1 MISLPEHFKTRM
13 QNLLGKA
20 AWNDFADALQQP
32 APVSIRYNRH
42 KSAAS
47 QETENVLWCDQGRY
61 LPERPLFT
69 LDPLLHAGAY
79 YVQEAS
85 SMFLEQAAA
94 LWREQANLRFL
105 DLCAAPGG
113 KSTHLADLLP
123 AGSLLVSNEVIRSRT
138 AALSENLTKWGNP
151 NVVITHNDPTAFAAL
166 PGFFDVMLVDAPC
179 SGEGMFRKDPAA
191 VAAWSEANVK
201 LCAERQRRILSDAWS
216 ALKDGGL
223 LLYSTCTY
231 NPEENE
237 DNVRW
242 VMQRLG
248 AEMVTLPLPPAWGIT
263 TGEYGYRFFPH
274 KTKGEGFFI
283 SLLRKKRCEP
293 SPNPLSVGSGSRQF
307 AVGAGTTARP
317 NCRLRLPTA
326 TSPVSG
332 WLNGDFTFIR
342 EGDGLQALPGFSTSD
357 IFYLK
362 QHLRLL
368 QAGIKV
374 GEVKGADI
382 IPAAALALSTAL
394 RKDAFPYEE
403 VDRDTA
409 LRFLRRDAITV
420 TSQAKG
426 YCLIGHQNIPLGFVK
441 NIGLRSNNLYPAA
454 WRIRMNIL

>member
-1 MISLPEHFKTRM
+1 MISLPENFKTRM
-13 QNLLGKA
+13 QSLLGEA

-42 KSAAS
+42 KSAAP
-47 QETENVLWCDQGRY
+47 QEAGNVPWCSQGRY
-61 LPERPLFT
+61 LAERPLFT

-94 LWREQANLRFL
+94 LWREQANLRIL

-123 AGSLLVSNEVIRSRT
+123 AGSLLVSNEAIRSRT
-138 AALSENLTKWGNP
+138 AALSENLAKWGNP
-151 NVVITHNDPTAFAAL
+151 NVVITHNDPEAFAAL
-166 PGFFDVMLVDAPC
+166 PGFFDIMLVDAPC

-201 LCAERQRRILSDAWS
+201 LCAERQRRILSGAWG

-231 NPEENE
+231 NHEENE

-242 VMQRLG
+242 AMQRLG
-248 AEMVTLPLPPAWGIT
+248 AERVTLPLPPAWSIT
-263 TGEYGYRFFPH
+263 VGEYGYRFFPH

-283 SLLRKKRCEP
+283 SLLRKMGKGEEGGKGKGERGRKKNRSPFSVPRSP
-293 SPNPLSVGSGSRQF
+293 SP
-307 AVGAGTTARP
+307 A
-317 NCRLRLPTA
+317 
-326 TSPVSG
+326 
-332 WLNGDFTFIR
+332 WLNGDFTVIR
-342 EGDGLQALPGFSTSD
+342 EGGCLQALPGFSVPD

-368 QAGIKV
+368 QAGVKV
-374 GEVKGADI
+374 GEVKGADV

-403 VDRDTA
+403 VNRDTA

-420 TSQAKG
+420 ASQAKG
-426 YCLIGHQNIPLGFVK
+426 YCLIGQQNISLGFVK
-441 NIGLRSNNLYPAA
+441 NIGLRSNNLYPPA
-454 WRIRMNIL
+454 WRIRMNIAG